1 VIIPGS
7 PCGIHNEYFWK
18 KALVDLVTKV
28 RYEYPAIKILGVC
41 FGGQTVAHVFGGR
54 VERMPNEFLRGSEP
68 LEVDRA
74 FYELSYVKPL
84 DIKKDGGLCIT
95 ESHQDHI
102 VKLPDDAILLGKSRR
117 TNVELFAI
125 GDNILCFQGHPEYTP
140 QWTAAVVYKRSGETM
155 DWKEHV
161 AGIRKSL
168 FSEQIDHDDFLKII
182 FNFVKRLYF
191 VKVDA

>member
-1 VIIPGS
+1 
-7 PCGIHNEYFWK
+7 
-18 KALVDLVTKV
+18 
-28 RYEYPAIKILGVC
+28 
-41 FGGQTVAHVFGGR
+41 
-54 VERMPNEFLRGSEP
+54 
-68 LEVDRA
+68 
-74 FYELSYVKPL
+74 
-84 DIKKDGGLCIT
+84 
-95 ESHQDHI
+95 